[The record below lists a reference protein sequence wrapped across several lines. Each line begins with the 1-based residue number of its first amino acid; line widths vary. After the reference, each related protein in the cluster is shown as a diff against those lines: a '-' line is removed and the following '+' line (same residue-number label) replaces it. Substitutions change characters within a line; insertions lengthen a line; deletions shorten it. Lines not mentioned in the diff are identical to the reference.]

1 VKKILIINLR
11 RIGDIYTTGHL
22 VNSIVNSV
30 ESAVSL
36 LVYNE
41 NEKAAV
47 NLKNITNIYYVDRK
61 EIITL
66 KTNQLF
72 SDGFALEQ
80 LFNQLQAVKNQ
91 KWDEIVNY
99 SNDLIGAYICSYLK
113 GSTQKMTGVHFNE
126 SRNIIT
132 NSNWDIL
139 FNDVL
144 PVVKFAPMHF
154 VDCYHKMM
162 GIKSNREGEKLITNA
177 THNSTAFNNINTI
190 RKNLAA
196 SGHVSKII
204 GIQLKTSELSKDLP
218 EKTIIELIKLINNNS
233 ELIPIIL
240 IAPTDEE
247 RKYAN
252 EINLQ
257 FNNDIVIVEA
267 DLLAVT
273 SVLLNIDLLITP
285 DTAIKHIADL
295 TETPVL
301 EISLGHAPFLKQGS
315 YSAGSLILT
324 DLIIDR
330 NFNTHLKNETKSNIQ
345 AQDIISSLMYF
356 FAKTKSIRPRLSND
370 VTLYSCSFDQLGAR
384 YSVVA
389 GTVDSLTEIHRLMSR
404 QLINFIYD
412 QNESDDI
419 YNDVIDFGIST
430 ATNWSQSEKASVT
443 LVMKDLLGTLRSLLQ
458 SLENRKSSRDFI
470 NNLSKLMS
478 HAESNT
484 LVQIPVT
491 MFKTKIESINARSFE
506 ENAKEVEGLL
516 YELKSDIQKILHCIK
531 KLEDCISI
539 QKKEE
544 FMHRTSEVNSNSI

>member
-1 VKKILIINLR
+1 MKKILIINLR